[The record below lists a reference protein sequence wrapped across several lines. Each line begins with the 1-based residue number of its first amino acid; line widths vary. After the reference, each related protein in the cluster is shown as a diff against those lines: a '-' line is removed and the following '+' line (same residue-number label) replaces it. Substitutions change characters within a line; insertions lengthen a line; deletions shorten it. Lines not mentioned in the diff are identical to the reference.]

1 MWSLPGRL
9 RNPAEEQRDAAGA
22 PHSRSGGRCWVTA
35 LSSIVDGCTRLFF
48 HAYFSRFMT
57 QRIVGLKDRRNQ
69 NGLGRRALGFCVVR
83 VVAERSSNRWGRGR
97 KSRLC
102 DALRL

>member
-9 RNPAEEQRDAAGA
+9 RNQPKSSGTRPGRRIADLAGA
-22 PHSRSGGRCWVTA
+22 ARWRTEQHCC
-35 LSSIVDGCTRLFF
+35 DGCTPAVSMPIF
-48 HAYFSRFMT
+48 RFMT